1 MSNTYFKFKQFTIH
15 QERCAMKVCTDAC
28 LLGAYTANRIH
39 EGQLPVQNI
48 LDIGTGTGLLSLMLA
63 QKSNALID
71 AVELNAA
78 AASQAKE
85 NFIQSPWAERI
96 QLYNGSIQQFVTFKK
111 YDLIISNPPFF
122 ENDLKSGDA
131 VKNDAR
137 HDTGLTLL
145 EMVKIIKEKLSD
157 AGRAFI
163 LLPYHRTG
171 YFNTIL
177 QQAGLFLNEI
187 LFIQPGPQHPY
198 ALSILLL
205 SLQKSSYKENTLII
219 HDRQRQYTFE
229 FTALL
234 KDYYLKL

>member
-28 LLGAYTANRIH
+28 LLGAYTANTLH
-39 EGQLPVQNI
+39 EGPLAVQNI

-63 QKSNALID
+63 QKSAAQID

-85 NFIQSPWAERI
+85 NFIQSPWADRI
-96 QLYNGSIQQFVTFKK
+96 QLFHGSIQQFVSSNK

-122 ENDLKSGDA
+122 ENDLKSTHA
-131 VKNDAR
+131 IKNDAR

-145 EMVKIIKEKLSD
+145 ELVSVVKEKLS
-157 AGRAFI
+157 AEGRAFI
-163 LLPYHRTG
+163 LLPHQRIPYCK
-171 YFNTIL
+171 TIL
-177 QQAGLFLNEI
+177 EPLDLFINEI
-187 LFIQPGPQHPY
+187 VNIQSGPQHT
-198 ALSILLL
+198 ANISILLL
-205 SLQKSSYKENTLII
+205 CNQKSIYKEKTLLI
-219 HDRQRQYTFE
+219 HDGQRQYTAAFI
-229 FTALL
+229 ALL